1 MLAFSCQFPAG
12 GYAAALP
19 VWIPEPPERP
29 ESPDPPEH
37 LERPETPGTQNAE
50 PKNLGTQNLEP
61 RTLIPNDFLIFR
73 LRRGEGFVIVCA
85 VMTFNTQNTLF
96 RLTLLSLKGDEKRSV
111 MQCK

>member
-1 MLAFSCQFPAG
+1 M
-12 GYAAALP
+12 
-19 VWIPEPPERP
+19 WIPG
-29 ESPDPPEH
+29 PPEH
-37 LERPETPGTQNAE
+37 LERPETPGTPNSE
-50 PKNLGTQNLEP
+50 PKNPGTQNLEP

>member
-1 MLAFSCQFPAG
+1 M
-12 GYAAALP
+12 
-19 VWIPEPPERP
+19 WIPEPPEHL
-29 ESPDPPEH
+29 EPP
-37 LERPETPGTQNAE
+37 ERPERPE
-50 PKNLGTQNLEP
+50 PPENPGTQNLEP

>member
-1 MLAFSCQFPAG
+1 M
-12 GYAAALP
+12 
-19 VWIPEPPERP
+19 WIPEPPERP

-37 LERPETPGTQNAE
+37 LERPETPGTQN
-50 PKNLGTQNLEP
+50 LEP
-61 RTLIPNDFLIFR
+61 RTLIPNNFLIFR